1 MSYRVSVVIEKDSHG
16 YYAFSPEIEG
26 CQTQGETLEDVLER
40 TRMTIKQYLEPRT
53 EHAAGPY
60 A

>member
-40 TRMTIKQYLEPRT
+40 TRMTIKQYLEPRM
-53 EHAAGPY
+53 EHAAGP
-60 A
+60 